1 MRNVNYQVRK
11 KINRSGA
18 DLEYLLECFGDHL
31 AEIHDYPP
39 DVCGF
44 DAVYLYLCDKNHW
57 PISQSRSM
65 EKDDIRLVL
74 AKEMKGWLPPQ
85 EARYPGLIPSDD

>member
-1 MRNVNYQVRK
+1 
-11 KINRSGA
+11 
-18 DLEYLLECFGDHL
+18 
-31 AEIHDYPP
+31 
-39 DVCGF
+39 
-44 DAVYLYLCDKNHW
+44 
-57 PISQSRSM
+57 M